1 MVLRFAVGNRE
12 GLQSSSWRLWVRG
25 DDAYLQKRELARI
38 DKFSFHKSG
47 ICRWALI
54 NARKDGLDRAFRKWK
69 RNPVPEGGS
78 GNGSLL
84 VTIVIST
91 NHLSA
96 PRRELGEKI
105 HWISPAPTGGAVKL
119 DLFLTQEDRDS
130 VERYFSEVVSL
141 GVVGAVGKWPAAA
154 TATSLAAAGHLS
166 TAVVI
171 ADLR

>member
-1 MVLRFAVGNRE
+1 M
-12 GLQSSSWRLWVRG
+12 
-25 DDAYLQKRELARI
+25 
-38 DKFSFHKSG
+38 
-47 ICRWALI
+47 
-54 NARKDGLDRAFRKWK
+54 DRAFRKWK

-130 VERYFSEVVSL
+130 VERYFSDVGQRTLIYSEGMQNGSNLCLATMNVDCGPVDLQSPRNPLLSGQVFGDLVFPDFDDKNTGRPVRILIANNADPPVLWEL
-141 GVVGAVGKWPAAA
+141 GGYD
-154 TATSLAAAGHLS
+154 SSRLS
-166 TAVVI
+166 G
-171 ADLR
+171 